1 MRCDG
6 YAARWVATMVFAGLC
21 MSAAAQ
27 SQMMPMPGKFVSV
40 SSPASL
46 APTRK
51 LSCID
56 LSSIKNTYT
65 PPDIYTAIRACL
77 GKGDYDRAAMLF
89 PLAGAYAHF
98 DTLRIT
104 DQTARD
110 GGQVLIVQTSATM
123 TPDQKQ
129 TFKEAITRVMSDP
142 KKHADFCS
150 DVHKIGP
157 PDYFPKYLIMHGMNA
172 LSASHPEQN
181 ALVPNFDAQGTW
193 ATLQTQYLQCAD

>member
-1 MRCDG
+1 MRCDR
-6 YAARWVATMVFAGLC
+6 YAVKRIATLLLVGLC
-21 MSAAAQ
+21 ISGAVQ
-27 SQMMPMPGKFVSV
+27 SQMTPAQGKFVNI
-40 SSPASL
+40 SSPANL

-56 LSSIKNTYT
+56 LSDVKNTYT
-65 PPDIYTAIRACL
+65 PPDIYTAIRGCL
-77 GKGDYDRAAMLF
+77 AKGDYDRAATLF

-98 DTLRIT
+98 DALRIT

-123 TPDQKQ
+123 TSDQKQ
-129 TFKEAITRVMSDP
+129 AFKQALTSVMSDP

-157 PDYFPKYLIMHGMNA
+157 PNYFPKYLIMHGMNA
-172 LSASHPEQN
+172 FLTPHPEQN
-181 ALVPNFDAQGTW
+181 ALVSNFDAPGTW
-193 ATLQTQYLQCAD
+193 AKLQTQYLQCVN

>member
-1 MRCDG
+1 ML
-6 YAARWVATMVFAGLC
+6 FAGLC
-21 MSAAAQ
+21 MSSAAQ
-27 SQMMPMPGKFVSV
+27 SQMTPAPGKFVSV
-40 SSPASL
+40 SSPANL

-51 LSCID
+51 LSCIE
-56 LSSIKNTYT
+56 LSSVKNTYT
-65 PPDIYTAIRACL
+65 PPDIYTAIRSCL
-77 GKGDYDRAAMLF
+77 AKGDYDRAATLL

-98 DTLRIT
+98 DALRIK

-129 TFKEAITRVMSDP
+129 TFKEALTVVMSDP

-150 DVHKIGP
+150 EVSKIGP

-172 LSASHPEQN
+172 FLTPHPEQN

-193 ATLQTQYLQCAD
+193 AKLQTQYLQCVN